1 MAVFNDFPFFE
12 IDAPARASLPFLDKA
27 FPTQNAG
34 FRDYSDAVDKQWVDG
49 LRTRWNTWPTIGD
62 LLAALDTR
70 LRVTTPSGGVEE
82 GALMALDP
90 GPPQRFRFASRPPP
104 TGRSSWIYQGGWRR
118 QSSAFLHAAAINLIS
133 GDWPVTVGKK
143 DEPGEAAERFAWE
156 AAKELLA
163 PAHWDGMPWTHRGEP
178 MPPMVRPVA
187 FNVQLLAP
195 IPKDEVGGELGPKG
209 LPDAIRAIDQVWVF
223 QANAVIYPTAAKP
236 GENPDQ
242 PISTPDHAG
251 ELFAVAVE
259 IDGDGD
265 GKWTRIVSAESR
277 HSGLEKQRARS
288 KRLMAAGF
296 EIFRMA
302 ATDCSSKEKA
312 KRWLEE
318 LIWAISARLYIEGQN
333 RPRSQRLTYA
343 DDLTSVAYLDRAIDE
358 RKRASLPAAK
368 NVFGQVVDARRIFR
382 APPKITSLS
391 QQKLLPPPASN
402 QQTLP
407 FAQYPRAARSA
418 SIHAQAGLLR
428 RRAHSRKAKP

>member
-70 LRVTTPSGGVEE
+70 LSVATPSGGVEE

-223 QANAVIYPTAAKP
+223 QANAVIYPTAANPAETP
-236 GENPDQ
+236 GQ
-242 PISTPDHAG
+242 PISMPNADG
-251 ELFAVAVE
+251 DLFAVAVE

-265 GKWTRIVSAESR
+265 GKWTRTVSAQTR
-277 HSGLEKQRARS
+277 HPSGLGKQRTRS
-288 KRLMAAGF
+288 RRLMDAGF

-302 ATDCSSKEKA
+302 ASDCSSKEKA
-312 KRWLEE
+312 RRSLEE
-318 LIWAISARLYIEGQN
+318 LVWAMSARLYIEAQN
-333 RPRSQRLTYA
+333 RPRSLRLTYA
-343 DDLTSVAYLDRAIDE
+343 DDLASVAYLDKAIDE
-358 RKRASLPAAK
+358 RILASMPGAKSNTKRS
-368 NVFGQVVDARRIFR
+368 FR
-382 APPKITSLS
+382 GPPKATSLS

-402 QQTLP
+402 HQILP
-407 FAQYPRAARSA
+407 FAQYPRAARAA
-418 SIHAQAGLLR
+418 SIQGQSGLFR
-428 RRAHSRKAKP
+428 RRAQSRKAKQ